1 MLRVLVVD
9 DDQGLRFSVRETLI
23 QSPLGRSG
31 QFEVDEAVDG
41 LQALEKVKA
50 GRFDLVLLDVD
61 MPRLNGL
68 EALKLIKEHDPS
80 TIVLIMTA
88 YAAVGDAVQAVKDGA
103 YNYIAKPVKS
113 EELLKLLDKA
123 LSAQAMISNVAASA
137 PILMEAG
144 RKIIGN
150 TAEMQKVFNIVN
162 RLSKVET
169 PVLIRG
175 ASGTGKEL
183 VARAIHFNSARKDEK
198 FVAINCSA
206 IPENLFESEL
216 FGHEKGSF
224 TGAHERKIGRF
235 QFAEGG
241 TLFLDELGDMPV
253 MMQVKLLRVL
263 QEKVFTPVGSNREI
277 EANVRVIAATNRP
290 LEQMITEGKFRED
303 LFYRLNVVPIYL
315 PSLADRKNDIETLV
329 ANFVK
334 KFNKLHSR
342 RVIGMSPDAMNV
354 VKKYAWPGNIRELEN
369 VIEHAFI
376 LENSNVLTLSALP
389 ENVLSATGASV
400 SVSADAPVLAP
411 IAETVAAPSVAAV
424 AAPVRPSIPNSQIAS
439 AMTRHELPGGG
450 EISLPSGTNGGAL
463 PGFASGLP
471 GGLNIASVLSGGM
484 SNGLGAVA
492 AGADHDDLDMDLDDA
507 SEPVGIVSI
516 NGDQLDF
523 NKHKEA
529 FEREFIVKALKM
541 FKGRINQTALHAN
554 IPKKTLLRKIEKY
567 GIIARDYFENKA

>member
-9 DDQGLRFSVRETLI
+9 DDQGLRFSVCGSLA
-23 QSPLGRSG
+23 QSGS
-31 QFEVDEAVDG
+31 FEVDEASDG
-41 LQALEKVKA
+41 LEAVEKVRA
-50 GRFDLVLLDVD
+50 QRYDLVILDVD

-80 TIVLIMTA
+80 IVVLIMTA
-88 YAAVGDAVQAVKDGA
+88 YATIDDAVRAVKEGA
-103 YNYIAKPVKS
+103 YNYISKPVKAD
-113 EELLKLLDKA
+113 ELLKIVDRA
-123 LSAQAMISNVAASA
+123 LSAQAMISNIAASA
-137 PILMEAG
+137 PVLTEAG

-150 TAEMQKVFNIVN
+150 TAEMQKVFNIIN
-162 RLSKVET
+162 RLSKVDT

-224 TGAHERKIGRF
+224 TGAHERKIGKF

-241 TLFLDELGDMPV
+241 TLFLDELGDMPT

-315 PSLADRKNDIETLV
+315 PSLAERKNDIETLV
-329 ANFVK
+329 TNFVK
-334 KFNKLHSR
+334 KFNKQHTKR
-342 RVIGMSPDAMNV
+342 IIGMAPDAMAV
-354 VKKYAWPGNIRELEN
+354 MKKYAWPGNIRELEN

-376 LENSNVLTLSALP
+376 LENSNLLTLSSLP
-389 ENVLSATGASV
+389 ENVLNATGTSLASLSLSSTQAAQPAPLVAQAGGAQTGALADDDDGLDLEEMDV
-400 SVSADAPVLAP
+400 SDIPVNE
-411 IAETVAAPSVAAV
+411 ETSREVAAANTAAV
-424 AAPVRPSIPNSQIAS
+424 AAP
-439 AMTRHELPGGG
+439 ME
-450 EISLPSGTNGGAL
+450 
-463 PGFASGLP
+463 
-471 GGLNIASVLSGGM
+471 M
-484 SNGLGAVA
+484 
-492 AGADHDDLDMDLDDA
+492 
-507 SEPVGIVSI
+507 VSI
-516 NGDQLDF
+516 NGDTLDF

-567 GIIARDYFENKA
+567 GIVARDFADK

>member
-1 MLRVLVVD
+1 MHRVLVVD
-9 DDQGLRFSVRETLI
+9 DDQGLRFSVRETLAQTGAFAI
-23 QSPLGRSG
+23 
-31 QFEVDEAVDG
+31 DEAIDG
-41 LQALEKVKA
+41 MEAVEKVRA
-50 GRFDLVLLDVD
+50 GRYDLVILDVD

-80 TIVLIMTA
+80 IVVLIMTA
-88 YAAVGDAVQAVKDGA
+88 YAAIDDAVRAVKEGA
-103 YNYIAKPVKS
+103 YNYLSKPVKA
-113 EELLKLLDKA
+113 EDLVALIEKA
-123 LSAQAMISNVAASA
+123 LNAQSMISNVAASA
-137 PILMEAG
+137 PVLMEAG

-150 TAEMQKVFNIVN
+150 TAEMQKVFNIIN
-162 RLSKVET
+162 RLSKVDT

-198 FVAINCSA
+198 FVALNCSA

-224 TGAHERKIGRF
+224 TGAHERKIGKF

-277 EANVRVIAATNRP
+277 ESNVRVIAATNRP
-290 LEQMITEGKFRED
+290 LEQMIQEGKFRED
-303 LFYRLNVVPIYL
+303 LFYRLNVIPIFL
-315 PSLADRKNDIETLV
+315 PPLAERKNDIETLIN
-329 ANFVK
+329 NFVK
-334 KFNKLHSR
+334 KFNKQHAR
-342 RVIGMSPDAMNV
+342 RVIGMAPDALAVM
-354 VKKYAWPGNIRELEN
+354 KKYAWPGNIRELEN

-376 LENSNVLTLSALP
+376 LENSNMLTLASLP
-389 ENVLSATGASV
+389 EAVLAATGTNIQNA
-400 SVSADAPVLAP
+400 
-411 IAETVAAPSVAAV
+411 IAAQNAAAAHSP
-424 AAPVRPSIPNSQIAS
+424 AHA
-439 AMTRHELPGGG
+439 
-450 EISLPSGTNGGAL
+450 
-463 PGFASGLP
+463 
-471 GGLNIASVLSGGM
+471 
-484 SNGLGAVA
+484 
-492 AGADHDDLDMDLDDA
+492 DLDADEKFEEGLEHAISEAGPTEPEMRASDLDDGEDA
-507 SEPVGIVSI
+507 PLEMVSI
-516 NGDQLDF
+516 NGDSLDF

-567 GIIARDYFENKA
+567 GIVAKDYADLK